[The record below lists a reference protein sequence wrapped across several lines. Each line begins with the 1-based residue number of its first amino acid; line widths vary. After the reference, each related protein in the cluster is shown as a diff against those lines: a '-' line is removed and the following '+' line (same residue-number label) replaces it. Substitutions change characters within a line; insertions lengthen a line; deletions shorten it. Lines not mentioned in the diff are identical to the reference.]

1 MKKLFRNPNLL
12 VIFSVTMISI
22 MGVASLTPAF
32 PGIAKAFNISAREV
46 VMLVTIFTL
55 PGVFLTPV
63 FGVLADR
70 YGRKMVLV
78 PSLILFG
85 IAGTLCFFIHDFDTL
100 VILRFFQ
107 GVGAASLGS
116 INATLIGDI
125 FEGKER
131 GMAMGLNAS
140 VISVGTA
147 AFPIIGG
154 VLATFSWYYPFLLPS
169 LAFVVGILVL
179 SVLKAPKIV
188 NDSTIKE
195 YFKKTIKFLLDK
207 NLIKFFILSTFTFII
222 LYGPYLSY
230 LPFIV
235 EDTFLKEPYVVGI
248 IMSFASLAS
257 FITSIKVGKF
267 LSVSK
272 DAPRKLIMLSTIF
285 YFLSMLMVPFI
296 DYVWLLIIPSI
307 LFGVGQGINLPSIQ
321 YALTSLAP
329 MEQRGAI
336 MSVNGTV
343 FRLGQTIGPLIV
355 IPVYAIWN
363 INGAFSVGAGI
374 AILMLFV
381 AWTIKI
387 SKND

>member
-1 MKKLFRNPNLL
+1 
-12 VIFSVTMISI
+12 
-22 MGVASLTPAF
+22 
-32 PGIAKAFNISAREV
+32 
-46 VMLVTIFTL
+46 
-55 PGVFLTPV
+55 
-63 FGVLADR
+63 
-70 YGRKMVLV
+70 
-78 PSLILFG
+78 
-85 IAGTLCFFIHDFDTL
+85 
-100 VILRFFQ
+100 
-107 GVGAASLGS
+107 
-116 INATLIGDI
+116 
-125 FEGKER
+125 
-131 GMAMGLNAS
+131 
-140 VISVGTA
+140 
-147 AFPIIGG
+147 
-154 VLATFSWYYPFLLPS
+154 
-169 LAFVVGILVL
+169 
-179 SVLKAPKIV
+179 
-188 NDSTIKE
+188 
-195 YFKKTIKFLLDK
+195 
-207 NLIKFFILSTFTFII
+207 
-222 LYGPYLSY
+222 
-230 LPFIV
+230 
-235 EDTFLKEPYVVGI
+235 
-248 IMSFASLAS
+248 MSFASLAS